1 MDIRN
6 YAKAASTAFN
16 ARDPEALG
24 ALWAEDL
31 SYRAPGGEHSV
42 GRTASLERER
52 RIWAGVPDIKVELTC
67 FAADGERCVLRGH
80 MTGTHSGPFE
90 TADGTFPPT
99 GKQISIDFVALFD
112 FENGL
117 AKSEEVFYDRA
128 DLARQLSG
136 A

>member
-16 ARDPEALG
+16 ARDAETLG
-24 ALWAEDL
+24 TLWAEDL
-31 SYRAPGGEHSV
+31 SYRAPGGEHST
-42 GRTASLERER
+42 GREASLERER
-52 RIWAGVPDIKVELTC
+52 RIWAGVPDIKVELAC
-67 FAADGERCVLRGH
+67 FAADGERCVLRGS

-99 GKQISIDFVALFD
+99 GNKISIEFVALFE

-117 AKSEEVFYDRA
+117 AKAEEVFYDRA